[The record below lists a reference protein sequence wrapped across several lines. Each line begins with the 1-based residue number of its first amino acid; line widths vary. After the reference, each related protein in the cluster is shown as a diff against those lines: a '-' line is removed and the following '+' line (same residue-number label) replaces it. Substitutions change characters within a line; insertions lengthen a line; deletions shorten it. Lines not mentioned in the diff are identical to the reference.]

1 MRGPNRLCSRRT
13 AWPRTRSRVNG
24 AAVVVAEVSGA
35 NLQTLREMS
44 DHLRAKLGSAV
55 VVLAT
60 AIDDKPQMIV
70 AVTEDLVKRGVHAGE
85 IVKIISRTVG
95 GGGGAGGAGPGRRP
109 LSI

>member
-1 MRGPNRLCSRRT
+1 
-13 AWPRTRSRVNG
+13 
-24 AAVVVAEVSGA
+24 
-35 NLQTLREMS
+35 MS

-95 GGGGAGGAGPGRRP
+95 GGGGGRPALAQAGGRD
-109 LSI
+109 LSKLPAALAQVAEIVRKQLK